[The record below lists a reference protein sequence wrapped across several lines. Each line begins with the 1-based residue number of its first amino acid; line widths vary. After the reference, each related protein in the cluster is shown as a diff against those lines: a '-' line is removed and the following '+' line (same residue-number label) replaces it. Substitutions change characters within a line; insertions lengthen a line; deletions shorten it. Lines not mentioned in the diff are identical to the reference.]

1 MNIVRKL
8 REKNV
13 TIFILEVI
21 IFWVIFFVNGYAWVH
36 GFDKISDI
44 LKIILVIGMLGLVI
58 SVINTFRKV
67 KRLGSKLMVL
77 MLVVIQLLFLCFYI
91 PKFEGY
97 SSEGLYSINRKKEV
111 NGSYYIFINSSSGYV
126 KVKCERDIYE
136 KLVVDKHV
144 SYPFSYRSLYYDNE
158 NGVLQGSI
166 DIANAFSNDTPTEP
180 PVITITNANMQ
191 LDYIM
196 AKKVWRDEVYGGED
210 PFKAMLLN
218 VSLDKIRYL
227 EIGSTIKL
235 NFMNRPPCKISV
247 SDILLDKTGKLVIS
261 ENALLD
267 DRFSSSSEIY
277 SFVVSQNLASE
288 ISSYYEKNENIIRGL
303 RVTAT
308 WGLKQ
313 CEYDFVIKTP

>member
-8 REKNV
+8 RGKNV
-13 TIFILEVI
+13 TIFILQII

-58 SVINTFRKV
+58 SLINTFRKV
-67 KRLGSKLMVL
+67 KRLGSKFMVL
-77 MLVVIQLLFLCFYI
+77 ILFVIQLLFLCFNI

-97 SSEGLYSINRKKEV
+97 SSSGLHSITGKKEV
-111 NGSYYIFINSSSGYV
+111 NGSYYIFIKSSSGYV
-126 KVKCERDIYE
+126 KVKCEKDIYE

-144 SYPFSYRSLYYDNE
+144 SYPFSYRSLYNDSE

-191 LDYIM
+191 LDYNI
-196 AKKVWRDEVYGGED
+196 AKKVWRDEVYVGED

-235 NFMNRPPCKISV
+235 NFMNRPPSKISV
-247 SDILLDKTGKLVIS
+247 SDILLDKTGKLVVS
-261 ENALLD
+261 ENALNED
-267 DRFSSSSEIY
+267 HFSSSSEIY
-277 SFVVSQNLASE
+277 SFVVNQNLASE
-288 ISSYYEKNENIIRGL
+288 ISSYYVKNENIIRGL

-308 WGLKQ
+308 WGFNQ
-313 CEYDFVIKTP
+313 CEYDFVIKTQ